1 MVGNGDAVS
10 VAAEILQNMLGSS
23 KGRFAVNHP
32 VVTEEWPQEGGEGLR
47 VGQELQLATARDI
60 HRRLGAKGTLAPW
73 FRKARA
79 FVHSNWRAIEMVARD
94 LIETKTLDGTEV
106 ETIVS
111 IADGEPDAKEGLTR
125 YRLLRGS
132 KGTLQ
137 FPFKGRTTGPHRRR
151 S

>member
-1 MVGNGDAVS
+1 MSPFLLLPRNPASKSQAKIG
-10 VAAEILQNMLGSS
+10 AEPDIA
-23 KGRFAVNHP
+23 K
-32 VVTEEWPQEGGEGLR
+32 
-47 VGQELQLATARDI
+47 ARDI
-60 HRRLGAKGTLAPW
+60 HRRLGAKGTFAPW

-79 FVHSNWRAIEMVARD
+79 FVRSNWRAIDMVARD
-94 LIETKTLDGTEV
+94 LIETETLDGTEV

-125 YRLLRGS
+125 YRLLIGR

-137 FPFKGRTTGPHRRR
+137 FPFKGRATGPHRRR